1 MPDQFEQELR
11 RHLER
16 EASQVPGF
24 SRELRDRI
32 RDRIDTRPRFTFP
45 QQLALAAAMVLL
57 VGILAYGISQVR
69 DLGHGGPAGSGSPRP
84 TFVPTAT
91 PAPTSAATPT
101 PVATPTPAATATSTS
116 NLGPFVCLDSSGGT
130 SATANLTKVDAG
142 NHENET
148 PGYDRLVFRFD
159 SATVPNYTI
168 TRQENPNFVMDA
180 SGQPVTLAGSA
191 GIKVVFQHTDGHTAF
206 SGSRDFKP
214 GLTEIKEVR
223 QIGDNEGYVSWAI
236 GLAHPS
242 CIRVLAYSNP
252 GKLVIDVQAP

>member
-16 EASQVPGF
+16 EASQVQGF
-24 SRELRDRI
+24 PRDLRDRI

-45 QQLALAAAMVLL
+45 QQLALAAAMLIL
-57 VGILAYGISQVR
+57 VGLLAYGISQVR
-69 DLGHGGPAGSGSPRP
+69 NLSEHGQAHTSPGP
-84 TFVPTAT
+84 TFAPTVT

-101 PVATPTPAATATSTS
+101 PVATPTPATTATPTS

-130 SATANLTKVDAG
+130 STLANLTKVDSG
-142 NHENET
+142 NHETET

-159 SATVPNYTI
+159 SATVPNYSL
-168 TRQENPNFVMDA
+168 TRQENANFVMDA

-191 GIKVVFQHTDGHTAF
+191 GIRVVFQHTDGHTAF

-214 GLTEIKEVR
+214 GLAEIKEVR

-236 GLAHPS
+236 GLAHPN
-242 CIRVLAYSNP
+242 CIRVVAYSNP
-252 GKLVIDVQAP
+252 GKLVIDVQTP